1 MSLFIL
7 QIGPISIWFSLV
19 HFHFVLKALECF
31 AMMFSLFFH
40 SSAAPPLTLHLKP
53 KVLRAVV
60 LGEDAHK
67 CAPSFPKE
75 FAHSSKGQHLRG
87 KPAKLW
93 PGAQEVHCLSLAM
106 PWDLVL
112 HWGAKE
118 GVKRETLGFEKI
130 ILETVGKR
138 WGQGQRFL
146 GGLVH
151 AKKYVF

>member
-53 KVLRAVV
+53 KILRAVV

-75 FAHSSKGQHLRG
+75 FAHSSKGQHLCG

-118 GVKRETLGFEKI
+118 GVKVKLWVLRRSFWKL
-130 ILETVGKR
+130 
-138 WGQGQRFL
+138 WGRDEGRARGFL
-146 GGLVH
+146 GG
-151 AKKYVF
+151 